1 MMSESIQPAIGDK
14 STLRST
20 ARNIAWNYA
29 GYAYQIAINF
39 GLTSYVV
46 RRVSIAEYGLFMFVL
61 SLSGTLYLLDM
72 GIANVLVQAYVEA
85 IASTDKDRL
94 SNIMSTVFVA
104 LSALGAL
111 GVLAFSGLALSLP
124 GPFNISHQYLHEAS
138 LIFVIAALVIQVGL
152 PCTALEH
159 VYQASHR
166 FDRINQIQLATS
178 TVQMIL
184 SAVLLA
190 TGHGIVSLALVQ
202 LVGALLRTLFLIFGL
217 RGAVPR
223 ARLNLA
229 RFNWALLKPLLNLSK
244 WAFLNNLCTCLFDAL
259 AWIILGSLGSMT
271 EAAMYGVAN
280 KAPRQLW
287 NLVDKGAN
295 VSLPQLSQ
303 SFTENDEVALQQTY
317 LRTQKLVF
325 GAVLPFVVLGCIF
338 ARPLIQFWAGSQY
351 TGAALVM
358 QWLLIAGL
366 SHAIAYSSDQLLYAC
381 GEVRRAA
388 TITFWSGAASVAGAL
403 LLVSRFGAAGL
414 AAGIALAQLLVNCS
428 WFALAACRLAHI
440 APLKFLRVLFDGLA
454 WPLAVLAAETGIVWS
469 LSSRLS
475 PLSLVIAAF
484 LCGCFYMAIWGFYT
498 ALPLYRDQP
507 EIVA

>member
-1 MMSESIQPAIGDK
+1 
-14 STLRST
+14 
-20 ARNIAWNYA
+20 
-29 GYAYQIAINF
+29 
-39 GLTSYVV
+39 
-46 RRVSIAEYGLFMFVL
+46 
-61 SLSGTLYLLDM
+61 M

-85 IASTDKDRL
+85 IGSADRDRL
-94 SNIMSTVFVA
+94 SDIMSTVFVA

-124 GPFNISHQYLHEAS
+124 GPFNIPHQYLHEAA

-152 PCTALEH
+152 PCISLEH

-184 SAVLLA
+184 SIILLT

-202 LVGALLRTLFLIFGL
+202 LVVSLLRILLLVVGL
-217 RGAVPR
+217 PAIVPR
-223 ARLNLA
+223 ARLNPA
-229 RFNWALLKPLLNLSK
+229 RFNWALLKPLLDLSK
-244 WAFLNNLCTCLFDAL
+244 WAFLNNLGTCLFDAL

-271 EAAMYGVAN
+271 EAAMFGIAS

-295 VSLPQLSQ
+295 VALPQLSQ
-303 SFTENDEVALQQTY
+303 SYAENDQVALRQTY

-325 GAVLPFVVLGCIF
+325 GAVLPFVVLGCFF
-338 ARPLIQFWAGSQY
+338 ARPLIQLWAGSQY
-351 TGAALVM
+351 TGAALAM

-366 SHAIAYSSDQLLYAC
+366 SHAVAYSSDQLLYAC
-381 GEVRRAA
+381 GEVKRAA
-388 TITFWSGAASVAGAL
+388 TITFWSGAISVAGAL
-403 LLVSRFGAAGL
+403 LLISRFGAAGL

-454 WPLAVLAAETGIVWS
+454 WPLAVLAADVGIVWS

-475 PLSLVIAAF
+475 PLLLVIAAF
-484 LCGCFYMAIWGFYT
+484 ICGCFYMGIWGFYT
-498 ALPLYRDQP
+498 ALPLCRNQT
-507 EIVA
+507 EFIA